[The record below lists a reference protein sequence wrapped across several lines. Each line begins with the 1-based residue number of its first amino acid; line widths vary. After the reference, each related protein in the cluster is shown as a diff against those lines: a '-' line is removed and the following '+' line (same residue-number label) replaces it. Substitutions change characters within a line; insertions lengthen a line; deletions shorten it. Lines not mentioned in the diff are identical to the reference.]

1 VSNIDILNGSQR
13 SDSVMIYDSSTPARI
28 PLAVKQAV
36 CSIMQPPTDIIHFDL
51 VNVHPQ
57 PNSNDCGLF
66 AIAFATELV
75 HGRDPSLCHF
85 NTSAMRQHL
94 VGCLN
99 EGHLSCFPLK
109 KRRRIPLGSKVKKSV
124 QEHIYCTCR
133 TINDKMRPMIACTN
147 CCKWYHKGCV
157 NLDVHTSYKEVQ
169 WICCSCT
176 NALASLA
183 K

>member
-1 VSNIDILNGSQR
+1 MLMAATGSLSNIDILNGSQR

-28 PLAVKQAV
+28 PLAVKWAV

-66 AIAFATELV
+66 AVAFATELV

-94 VGCLN
+94 VGCLS
-99 EGHLSCFPLK
+99 EGHLSRFPLK

-133 TINDKMRPMIACTN
+133 TIKDKMQTYDCM
-147 CCKWYHKGCV
+147 
-157 NLDVHTSYKEVQ
+157 
-169 WICCSCT
+169 
-176 NALASLA
+176 
-183 K
+183 